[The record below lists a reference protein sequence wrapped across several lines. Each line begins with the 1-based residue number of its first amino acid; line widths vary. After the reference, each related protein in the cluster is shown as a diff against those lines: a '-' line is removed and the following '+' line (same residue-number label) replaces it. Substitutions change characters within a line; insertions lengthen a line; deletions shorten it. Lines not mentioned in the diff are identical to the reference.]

1 MEILPQPSVV
11 RCLRVLGALFAHCC
25 LEVEVDLREKVS
37 PFSFPPHNI
46 ITTHT
51 APRSTILF
59 VPNNSTIITSNLHH
73 LVVSHSM
80 HRMPR
85 NRANNSAGP
94 SGQSAPV
101 VPPAP
106 KFIDFRDDK
115 SYAEAKAAW
124 HVARAEY
131 NRYQAVYYETA
142 AKRHREW
149 LQSDIEAAAFHKH
162 EAAVCI
168 SISLQYC
175 GTNEL
180 IAQAQAEIEAK
191 KAAIG
196 VANEPPKND

>member
-1 MEILPQPSVV
+1 MHVPRTEKTKHVAHNGGLLSATSINNPLRPKQLNNHHIESSSRKIFPTIVV
-11 RCLRVLGALFAHCC
+11 V
-25 LEVEVDLREKVS
+25 K
-37 PFSFPPHNI
+37 
-46 ITTHT
+46 
-51 APRSTILF
+51 
-59 VPNNSTIITSNLHH
+59 

-85 NRANNSAGP
+85 NRAKNNSAGP

-149 LQSDIEAAAFHKH
+149 LQSDIEAAAKLEEE
-162 EAAVCI
+162 EANEP
-168 SISLQYC
+168 SIE
-175 GTNEL
+175 EL

-196 VANEPPKND
+196 VANEPPKNDSKRVVIDSSAVQ

>member
-1 MEILPQPSVV
+1 MLIYGLY
-11 RCLRVLGALFAHCC
+11 
-25 LEVEVDLREKVS
+25 LETTQQSSHRI
-37 PFSFPPHNI
+37 F
-46 ITTHT
+46 IT
-51 APRSTILF
+51 
-59 VPNNSTIITSNLHH
+59 
-73 LVVSHSM
+73 
-80 HRMPR
+80 MPR
-85 NRANNSAGP
+85 NRAKNNSAGP

-149 LQSDIEAAAFHKH
+149 LQSDIEAAAKLEEE
-162 EAAVCI
+162 EANEP
-168 SISLQYC
+168 SIE
-175 GTNEL
+175 EL

-191 KAAIG
+191 KAASEQIG
-196 VANEPPKND
+196 VANEPPKNDSKRVVIDSSAVR